1 MPRDYYALQR
11 TLTTNAASLSGPV
24 GGRFFLFFL
33 LNENA
38 LIGVLDNL
46 FFLPKGDGLVVKLL
60 LPLLDGLVVYNPR
73 RPRGVA
79 TLITSYP

>member
-46 FFLPKGDGLVVKLL
+46 FFLPKGDGLVVKL
-60 LPLLDGLVVYNPR
+60 R
-73 RPRGVA
+73 RLFQQLRLFLSRFSSLRV
-79 TLITSYP
+79 